1 MAVMGAAVATAMNMT
16 PHSPTALGLRR
27 WTRGFPRSVA
37 GLVTLSSADI
47 WILSSARGALRE
59 VPIECGVD
67 HNLRRDLGSHT
78 EPNQGFGSFFFFG
91 LLNIASFGWTIN
103 DRSDEGV
110 VVKGSVN

>member
-47 WILSSARGALRE
+47 WILSSARGAPRE

-67 HNLRRDLGSHT
+67 HTMRSGEHTSVRQYLMSHQLSLLRLKKKNSL
-78 EPNQGFGSFFFFG
+78 P
-91 LLNIASFGWTIN
+91 L
-103 DRSDEGV
+103 
-110 VVKGSVN
+110 